1 MFTFI
6 NTSRLGTAIQGV
18 GAAELSHQNA
28 KTYAQERV
36 SMRALSDPKGLK
48 YPNKATRSAPS
59 VPPQ

>member
-48 YPNKATRSAPS
+48 YPN
-59 VPPQ
+59 